1 MEILLN
7 RFKDHHPDPTDLLAL
22 LVAELRPE
30 NPDQL
35 EDAERRLR
43 ALCHL
48 LETRSDLRRAVREA
62 ILGLSTETRHA
73 DLYASTGILPNT
85 GFFTELFRRIG
96 HKLLPEA
103 LDDER
108 LRTRLRR
115 IFPHASDARWVTGL
129 GETAWLELIA
139 AIHFEE
145 TPANAALPHAA
156 AEVLRALRI
165 ISFWIAAGGMDPELL
180 RLDPALEQYESP
192 FATQNAELIAYID
205 TYPLAWRQPAA
216 LISDDKHL
224 RVLLDQ
230 CRQSSERI
238 RKRAARDGTSIR
250 LTFHLQRLQQLIDR
264 CEALLDVLDALLHHP
279 DGEQARPPIVRLFT
293 HLVAAE
299 CRRDDLRAHWRQN
312 TELIALRVTENAGQ
326 HGEHYISETRAEYFA
341 IARSAAVGGFIV
353 AFMACLK
360 LLLAKTEMAPL
371 TGALAF
377 CLNYGLGFCLI
388 HFLHGTIAT
397 KQPAMTANAIAA
409 TICQSGGK
417 LCDAETLAALV
428 ARTVRTQIVAI
439 LGNVG
444 VAVPVAALIAFAVYF
459 FSGTHFVPP
468 AKAEHLLTEQSLIH
482 SGVVVYAAIAGIC
495 LFVAGLISGYFDN
508 YAAYNR
514 IPQRIRQLAWA
525 RRLLGEYRLQRVAN
539 YVGDNLGALAGNF
552 LFGFMLGGTTLL
564 GFLFGLP
571 LDIRH
576 VAFSS
581 AFVGLGFVGL
591 DGHPNAW
598 LLLWSVL
605 GVAAIGT
612 INLVVSF
619 SLALNVAL
627 RSRQVSGTPWK
638 TIIGAVWRHL
648 RQRPR
653 DFFMPPKN
661 NIAEI
666 R

>member
-279 DGEQARPPIVRLFT
+279 DSEQAPPPSCACSPTSSLP
-293 HLVAAE
+293 
-299 CRRDDLRAHWRQN
+299 
-312 TELIALRVTENAGQ
+312 NAGATTCALT
-326 HGEHYISETRAEYFA
+326 GGRTPSSSPCASPRMPASTANTTSPKRAPNTSPSPVRRPSAASSSPSWPASSCYSPRPRWRPLPA
-341 IARSAAVGGFIV
+341 LWRSAS
-353 AFMACLK
+353 
-360 LLLAKTEMAPL
+360 T
-371 TGALAF
+371 
-377 CLNYGLGFCLI
+377 
-388 HFLHGTIAT
+388 
-397 KQPAMTANAIAA
+397 TA
-409 TICQSGGK
+409 S
-417 LCDAETLAALV
+417 V
-428 ARTVRTQIVAI
+428 
-439 LGNVG
+439 
-444 VAVPVAALIAFAVYF
+444 FA
-459 FSGTHFVPP
+459 
-468 AKAEHLLTEQSLIH
+468 
-482 SGVVVYAAIAGIC
+482 
-495 LFVAGLISGYFDN
+495 
-508 YAAYNR
+508 
-514 IPQRIRQLAWA
+514 
-525 RRLLGEYRLQRVAN
+525 
-539 YVGDNLGALAGNF
+539 
-552 LFGFMLGGTTLL
+552 
-564 GFLFGLP
+564 
-571 LDIRH
+571 
-576 VAFSS
+576 
-581 AFVGLGFVGL
+581 
-591 DGHPNAW
+591 
-598 LLLWSVL
+598 
-605 GVAAIGT
+605 
-612 INLVVSF
+612 
-619 SLALNVAL
+619 
-627 RSRQVSGTPWK
+627 
-638 TIIGAVWRHL
+638 
-648 RQRPR
+648 
-653 DFFMPPKN
+653 
-661 NIAEI
+661 
-666 R
+666 

>member
-279 DGEQARPPIVRLFT
+279 DSEQARPPIVRLFT

-312 TELIALRVTENAGQ
+312 TELIALRVTENASQ

-444 VAVPVAALIAFAVYF
+444 VAVPVAALIAFAVNF

>member
-1 MEILLN
+1 MCST
-7 RFKDHHPDPTDLLAL
+7 PYST
-22 LVAELRPE
+22 
-30 NPDQL
+30 
-35 EDAERRLR
+35 
-43 ALCHL
+43 
-48 LETRSDLRRAVREA
+48 TRTASRRA
-62 ILGLSTETRHA
+62 
-73 DLYASTGILPNT
+73 
-85 GFFTELFRRIG
+85 
-96 HKLLPEA
+96 
-103 LDDER
+103 
-108 LRTRLRR
+108 
-115 IFPHASDARWVTGL
+115 
-129 GETAWLELIA
+129 
-139 AIHFEE
+139 
-145 TPANAALPHAA
+145 
-156 AEVLRALRI
+156 
-165 ISFWIAAGGMDPELL
+165 
-180 RLDPALEQYESP
+180 
-192 FATQNAELIAYID
+192 
-205 TYPLAWRQPAA
+205 
-216 LISDDKHL
+216 
-224 RVLLDQ
+224 
-230 CRQSSERI
+230 
-238 RKRAARDGTSIR
+238 
-250 LTFHLQRLQQLIDR
+250 
-264 CEALLDVLDALLHHP
+264 
-279 DGEQARPPIVRLFT
+279 PPIVRLFT

-360 LLLAKTEMAPL
+360 LLLANTEMAPL

-539 YVGDNLGALAGNF
+539 YVGNNLGALAGNF

-581 AFVGLGFVGL
+581 AFVGLAIVGT
-591 DGHPNAW
+591 DFAPNLG
-598 LLLWSVL
+598 LLLWAVL
-605 GVAAIGT
+605 GVAAIGFV
-612 INLVVSF
+612 NLSVSF
-619 SLALNVAL
+619 ALALNIAL
-627 RSRQVSGTPWK
+627 RSRQVSDTPWRM
-638 TIIGAVWRHL
+638 IVGAVLKCLWRN
-648 RQRPR
+648 PR
-653 DFFMPPKN
+653 EFFLPPKKTGSG
-661 NIAEI
+661 A
-666 R
+666 

>member
-7 RFKDHHPDPTDLLAL
+7 RFKDHHPAPTDLLAL

-279 DGEQARPPIVRLFT
+279 DGEQERPPIVRLFT

-539 YVGDNLGALAGNF
+539 YVGNNLGALAGNF

-648 RQRPR
+648 RQKPR
-653 DFFMPPKN
+653 DFFMPPKD